1 MSCSRWRGTCGSSP
15 PRAACGRRASTWC
28 AAACDPARPLACT
41 QPKASRDQ
49 PASPTPAPPRLQ
61 VSLDLQPSWEPYL
74 HALPEPDGVEPEAIY
89 GAAKGGGAAKAKG
102 DDDDDDDGDLPPVAS
117 LFGLGARK
125 ASWADA
131 MDDEDEAA
139 EEAAAAA
146 KVAKDAARAKA
157 DAEGR
162 DTYRFAQ
169 WDIKAGVTAQDA
181 AGGTLDLCLVS
192 NVLVYCTDE
201 PSADVLAALLTSGV
215 QAILLNE
222 RGAEQKMVTM
232 DARTPTPTPTPTLA
246 ATLRLTPTPTPNLIP
261 NPNPNP
267 TRTQVEM
274 VERRGVVVAKLLDQT
289 SAAGCGSMVRRRR
302 PVCTCSGLPRSL
314 TLSLCRP
321 GGGKADH
328 LRPEAPWHLRT
339 VALCAREGE
348 LSCHLAGRTEAA
360 AAPCPPAQSRR

>member
-1 MSCSRWRGTCGSSP
+1 
-15 PRAACGRRASTWC
+15 
-28 AAACDPARPLACT
+28 
-41 QPKASRDQ
+41 
-49 PASPTPAPPRLQ
+49 
-61 VSLDLQPSWEPYL
+61 
-74 HALPEPDGVEPEAIY
+74 GVEPEAIY

-131 MDDEDEAA
+131 MDDEEEAA

-246 ATLRLTPTPTPNLIP
+246 ATLRLTPTPT
-261 NPNPNP
+261 
-267 TRTQVEM
+267 
-274 VERRGVVVAKLLDQT
+274 
-289 SAAGCGSMVRRRR
+289 
-302 PVCTCSGLPRSL
+302 
-314 TLSLCRP
+314 
-321 GGGKADH
+321 
-328 LRPEAPWHLRT
+328 
-339 VALCAREGE
+339 
-348 LSCHLAGRTEAA
+348 
-360 AAPCPPAQSRR
+360 